1 MDQSE
6 IDALLAGGGKPP
18 KKPKAAAKA
27 PVAEP
32 VPAPSAASVQTEPH
46 KDGSG
51 HVISELDTV
60 TSVTERESNKV
71 MDQLDQISQL
81 VARQQQLVTD
91 MMRHEGAQS
100 PGAQKAIHEVMS
112 ASKEIQDKVFEAM
125 DLMQFQD
132 ITRQKL
138 ERIVHHLRQIHDYII
153 RLDPQSQ
160 KGKAKNVTMESCHGG
175 YGKGYTM
182 ANMEFD
188 KFLKACD
195 VLSVQFGVN
204 IILTAHVFSAKIM
217 DPTSGEYDCWD
228 LLLHSPKNNKTYGKR
243 EMITQWADVIGFL
256 YEPIFVSAAEGKS
269 NLSRGMSQNKGRVL
283 GVSRTPAY
291 IAGNRY
297 GMTGEIPIPGPP
309 ANGWNYFAE
318 GLYKTCGIDVYTR

>member
-32 VPAPSAASVQTEPH
+32 MPAPSAASVQAEPH

-132 ITRQKL
+132 ITRQQIEQVLKALDKL
-138 ERIVHHLRQIHDYII
+138 DEHCEILSRRILAAEGENFKYIPLNEHLNDLYSSYVMETQRASHQ
-153 RLDPQSQ
+153 QSLHQ
-160 KGKAKNVTMESCHGG
+160 PASAFGGGKAP
-175 YGKGYTM
+175 
-182 ANMEFD
+182 A
-188 KFLKACD
+188 A
-195 VLSVQFGVN
+195 
-204 IILTAHVFSAKIM
+204 SAKI
-217 DPTSGEYDCWD
+217 E
-228 LLLHSPKNNKTYGKR
+228 L
-243 EMITQWADVIGFL
+243 F
-256 YEPIFVSAAEGKS
+256 
-269 NLSRGMSQNKGRVL
+269 
-283 GVSRTPAY
+283 
-291 IAGNRY
+291 
-297 GMTGEIPIPGPP
+297 
-309 ANGWNYFAE
+309 
-318 GLYKTCGIDVYTR
+318 